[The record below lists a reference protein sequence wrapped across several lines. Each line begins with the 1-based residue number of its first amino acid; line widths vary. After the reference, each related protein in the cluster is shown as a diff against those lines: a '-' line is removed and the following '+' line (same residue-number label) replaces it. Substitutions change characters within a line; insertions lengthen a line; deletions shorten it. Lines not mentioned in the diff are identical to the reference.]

1 APGGRM
7 IVPITASMGPMGN
20 IGKGLL
26 LLLTRTDDPMSM
38 TARVVTFVAIFNA
51 VGARDEVVGVEL
63 AKACQAQPLPPLKRL
78 RRDEHP
84 KGAGCW
90 LHGPAFCLTTA

>member
-1 APGGRM
+1 
-7 IVPITASMGPMGN
+7 MGPMGPMAN

-26 LLLTRTDDPMSM
+26 LLLTRTDDPAAL

-51 VGARDEVVGVEL
+51 VGARDDAMNVEI
-63 AKACQAQPLPPLKRL
+63 AKAFQAQPFPPLKRL
-78 RRDEHP
+78 RRDAHI

-90 LHGPAFCLTTA
+90 LHAPSFCLTTI